1 MEGSDDADETTTV
14 ARTMTRDVRSTAS
27 SRGSGAPVF
36 ADAAGAQR
44 APIFARQ
51 YAYNASYAGN

>member
-14 ARTMTRDVRSTAS
+14 ARTMTLKDRAS

>member
-27 SRGSGAPVF
+27 SRGSS
-36 ADAAGAQR
+36 AQR
-44 APIFARQ
+44 APTFARQ